1 MQNRTATLVM
11 MMMMACPA
19 TAAEPGRPL
28 SAIDWLS
35 RSVETPAVSADPGE
49 PAVAP
54 GAALPG
60 AMQDEARDRLPPE
73 ISARPLGPPEPETG
87 GLVAAGD
94 LGLPGD
100 LWGAST
106 AEDIALRLARLP
118 GNLPATA
125 RDLLRRLLIVRQAS
139 PAQGDDRDVLL
150 KARVDAL
157 LEMGALD
164 AARLLLGARPPED
177 AELFRRW
184 FDIALLTGAETE
196 ACRWL
201 AERPDLSPTYP
212 ARIFCLARNGDW
224 HVAALTLGTAESLGI
239 LSPEEDALLARFL
252 DPELFDAVPPPP
264 RRPTP
269 LLFRL
274 YEAAGDRLPTG
285 SLPVAFAHADLA
297 PILGWKARL
306 EATERLA
313 RGGVLGPGDLFEV
326 YSERSAAASGGV
338 WDRVRAV
345 ADLNRKVETGT
356 AGPRDYA
363 RAFDAMDRAGLGAVF
378 AQGYRRLPEATGKD
392 ARTRRSLLRMAAF
405 QNRAG
410 VPAVYVDPDA
420 PEDLFLAA
428 VVASEPSAA
437 PAPSALARAI
447 RDGFLRQRTD
457 GPLADLVTADR
468 RGEALLLALGWIGEA
483 NAGDPD
489 QLAEALVLLRRLGL
503 GDTARRIAIDLL
515 IEAERA

>member
-1 MQNRTATLVM
+1 MQNSAAGLLFLVI
-11 MMMMACPA
+11 AGALCHPA
-19 TAAEPGRPL
+19 AAAEAGRPL

-35 RSVETPAVSADPGE
+35 RSVETPAAEPGE
-49 PAVAP
+49 DAP
-54 GAALPG
+54 GTETATDPPDAT
-60 AMQDEARDRLPPE
+60 QERLPPK

-118 GNLPATA
+118 DNLPATA
-125 RDLLRRLLIVRQAS
+125 RDLLRRVLIVRQDS
-139 PAQGDDRDVLL
+139 PAQGDDLDILL

-184 FDIALLTGAETE
+184 FDIALLTGGETE

-274 YEAAGDRLPTG
+274 YEAAGDRLPTLA
-285 SLPVAFAHADLA
+285 LPLAFAHADLA

-306 EATERLA
+306 EASERLA
-313 RGGVLGPGDLFEV
+313 RAGVLGPGDLFDV
-326 YSERSAAASGGV
+326 YSERGAAASGG
-338 WDRVRAV
+338 
-345 ADLNRKVETGT
+345 
-356 AGPRDYA
+356 
-363 RAFDAMDRAGLGAVF
+363 
-378 AQGYRRLPEATGKD
+378 
-392 ARTRRSLLRMAAF
+392 RRSLLRMAAY
-405 QNRAG
+405 QGRPS
-410 VPAVYVDPDA
+410 VPPAYVDPDA
-420 PEDLFLAA
+420 PEDAFLAA
-428 VVASEPSAA
+428 LVAGDPSGA
-437 PAPSALARAI
+437 PAPSPLSRAI
-447 RDGFLRQRTD
+447 RDGFLRQRAD
-457 GPLADLVTADR
+457 GPLADLEAADR
-468 RGEALLLALGWIGEA
+468 KGEALFLALGWIGEA

-489 QLAEALVLLRRLGL
+489 RLAEALALLRRLGL
-503 GDTARRIAIDLL
+503 DDTARRIAVDLL

>member
-1 MQNRTATLVM
+1 MQNSAAGLLFLVI
-11 MMMMACPA
+11 AGALCHPA
-19 TAAEPGRPL
+19 AAAEAGRPL

-35 RSVETPAVSADPGE
+35 RSVETPAAEPGE
-49 PAVAP
+49 DAP
-54 GAALPG
+54 GPETATDPPDAT
-60 AMQDEARDRLPPE
+60 QERLPPK

-118 GNLPATA
+118 DNLPATA
-125 RDLLRRLLIVRQAS
+125 RDLLRRVLIVRQDS
-139 PAQGDDRDVLL
+139 PAQGDDLDILL

-274 YEAAGDRLPTG
+274 YEAAGDRLPTLA
-285 SLPVAFAHADLA
+285 LPLAFAHADLA

-306 EATERLA
+306 EASERLA
-313 RGGVLGPGDLFEV
+313 RAGVLGPGDLFDV
-326 YSERSAAASGGV
+326 YSERGAAASGGV

-345 ADLNRKVETGT
+345 ADLNRKVE
-356 AGPRDYA
+356 AGSARPRDYA

-378 AQGYRRLPEATGKD
+378 AQGYRRLPEAGGES
-392 ARTRRSLLRMAAF
+392 ARTRRSLLRMAAY
-405 QNRAG
+405 QGRPS
-410 VPAVYVDPDA
+410 VPPAYVDPDA
-420 PEDLFLAA
+420 PEDAFLAA
-428 VVASEPSAA
+428 LVAGDPSGA
-437 PAPSALARAI
+437 PAPSPLSRAI
-447 RDGFLRQRTD
+447 RDGFLRQRAD
-457 GPLADLVTADR
+457 GPLADLEAADR
-468 RGEALLLALGWIGEA
+468 KGEALLLALGWIGEA

-489 QLAEALVLLRRLGL
+489 RLAEALALLRRLGL
-503 GDTARRIAIDLL
+503 DDTARRIAVDLL